1 MFRPASAWRGVRWG
15 YTLERH
21 GRVHEA
27 PQPVVWRE
35 PEADGGLERQ
45 RVLRRRLRS
54 EEPPGH
60 RPGEEGGRLH
70 RLHGHVASQAPEHRH
85 QADGPVR
92 GHARQDIPCPHGPP
106 LQAPG
111 IEVQLQAGRALLRR
125 RRDGQGHLR
134 EQDEGIPPVQAREL
148 PRRDGWIRGT
158 LRRRSCPRP
167 PAGYA

>member
-27 PQPVVWRE
+27 PQPVVRRE
-35 PEADGGLERQ
+35 PETDGGLERQ
-45 RVLRRRLRS
+45 RVLRRQVRGQ
-54 EEPPGH
+54 EPPGD
-60 RPGEEGGRLH
+60 RAREEGRGVH
-70 RLHGHVASQAPEHRH
+70 GVHGHLPPPPPGDGH
-85 QADGPVR
+85 QAHGALR
-92 GHARQDIPCPHGPP
+92 GYAGQDIPRPHRPP
-106 LQAPG
+106 VQTPCG
-111 IEVQLQAGRALLRR
+111 QVQLQARGAVLRR
-125 RRDGQGHLR
+125 LGDGQGHLR

-148 PRRDGWIRGT
+148 PRRYRWIRGT